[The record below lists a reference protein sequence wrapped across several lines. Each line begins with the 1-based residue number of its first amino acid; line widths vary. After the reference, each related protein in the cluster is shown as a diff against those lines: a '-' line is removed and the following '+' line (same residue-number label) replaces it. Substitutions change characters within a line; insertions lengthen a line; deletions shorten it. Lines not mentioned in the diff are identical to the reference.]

1 MIIYHILLQ
10 TITPQY
16 SLTILAGFILLF
28 LVQNINVYG
37 GTESTELPHV
47 NDTNLQIEEYASG
60 F

>member
-1 MIIYHILLQ
+1 LQ